1 MFRSCVEV
9 AGYTVHASERD
20 IKNLSEYVQKLGLC
34 FQIKDDIFDY
44 FKDEAVGKPTGND
57 LREGK
62 VTLPLIY
69 AISKDTPKA
78 PEMKKLLMKDCLS
91 DEEIETLIEFAKAEG
106 GIEYAYAEMERI
118 EKEAKDIL
126 KEYPDSEAKEAFL
139 SLFQFIIK
147 RHK

>member
-1 MFRSCVEV
+1 MTISRTKRL
-9 AGYTVHASERD
+9 A
-20 IKNLSEYVQKLGLC
+20 
-34 FQIKDDIFDY
+34 
-44 FKDEAVGKPTGND
+44 KPTGND

-78 PEMKKLLMKDCLS
+78 SEMKELLTKDCLC

-126 KEYPDSEAKEAFL
+126 KEYPDSKAKEAFL